1 MIQANIA
8 PVKVTIRITIRKHQ
22 LEENTAATTH
32 KKQAVRVTTHPKKH
46 ALNEAYF
53 NRIEV
58 SYSIH

>member
-1 MIQANIA
+1 MIQANMA
-8 PVKVTIRITIRKHQ
+8 AAKVTIRIAISKPQ
-22 LEENTAATTH
+22 PEENTAAITH